1 MNWPQVAIFGTAA
14 GAGTLYAQK
23 QQEKTTPTSIIDEIQ
38 HSRGTTLLAAL
49 IGAAAEVGLQRRRRR
64 QNAQEDAAQADAID
78 ERRHVVPTPH
88 GRRRLPRRD

>member
-1 MNWPQVAIFGTAA
+1 MGTAA

-38 HSRGTTLLAAL
+38 RSRGTTLLAAL

-64 QNAQEDAAQADAID
+64 NAQEDAARADAVD
-78 ERRHVVPTPH
+78 ERRHVVPTPQ
-88 GRRRLPRRD
+88 GRRRMPPHLD